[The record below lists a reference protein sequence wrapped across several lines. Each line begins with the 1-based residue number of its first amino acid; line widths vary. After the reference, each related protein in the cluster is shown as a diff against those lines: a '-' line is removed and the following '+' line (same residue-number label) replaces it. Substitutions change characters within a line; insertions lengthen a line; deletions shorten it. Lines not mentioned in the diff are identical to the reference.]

1 LTLPE
6 LREKYYPAL
15 TLWRGGLTVK
25 METGTVLALIG
36 IALTI
41 LSIYLMMRRRY
52 PGRVT
57 FIRESSIALFDM
69 IVKNFPEIQVVFEGN
84 AVQPDLVLLSGAL
97 VNSGRIDISPL
108 VTEMPIEI
116 GLPTGFEWLMAKIV
130 STSPNLEAEVKVE
143 GGQRLVLTS
152 GLFRQGEFVRFQ
164 ALAKVP
170 LGEEIGR
177 SSQESLSVRLEKSLT
192 FSHRIA
198 DTREIDVKK
207 LQDIEGLKRTVYR
220 GPRAILYITVFL
232 ITMSILMAYILSWP
246 AVLVYS
252 YKPDNKNAL
261 EVKVNPRTNGT
272 LMLEG
277 TKEWF
282 IAESD
287 VPNFVQKSSGPIGV
301 VQKDSLFDWLT
312 RILGIPLFFTC
323 YWLYYLLLYREQ
335 RRILKMLDIHT

>member
-1 LTLPE
+1 
-6 LREKYYPAL
+6 
-15 TLWRGGLTVK
+15 
-25 METGTVLALIG
+25 
-36 IALTI
+36 
-41 LSIYLMMRRRY
+41 
-52 PGRVT
+52 
-57 FIRESSIALFDM
+57 
-69 IVKNFPEIQVVFEGN
+69 
-84 AVQPDLVLLSGAL
+84 
-97 VNSGRIDISPL
+97 
-108 VTEMPIEI
+108 
-116 GLPTGFEWLMAKIV
+116 
-130 STSPNLEAEVKVE
+130 
-143 GGQRLVLTS
+143 
-152 GLFRQGEFVRFQ
+152 
-164 ALAKVP
+164 
-170 LGEEIGR
+170 
-177 SSQESLSVRLEKSLT
+177 
-192 FSHRIA
+192 
-198 DTREIDVKK
+198 
-207 LQDIEGLKRTVYR
+207 
-220 GPRAILYITVFL
+220 LYITVFL